1 MSKPDKKLLPEPAPR
16 ALDEHLAI
24 TLAHAAAGSTFE
36 LARVREGNHQ
46 LVNGRCWYAAGRSFE
61 TPVVAEHVAAW
72 VEFVGVDKDMPAE
85 ALWRHVHG
93 KLKLRCPVE
102 WPEQPLSTRMAFSVF
117 VETLVPLLT
126 EARAAAKRAAAA
138 VVVPDVPLPDKGPWK
153 RSLTRR
159 GGNMSKRVVMSAPKL
174 EAAE

>member
-1 MSKPDKKLLPEPAPR
+1 MSKHEKKPLAEPAPR

-61 TPVVAEHVAAW
+61 TPIVAEHLAAW
-72 VEFVGVDKDMPAE
+72 VEFVGTDTDMPAE
-85 ALWRHVHG
+85 ALWRHVHAR
-93 KLKLRCPVE
+93 LKLSGVVA
-102 WPEQPLSTRMAFSVF
+102 WPDQPLSTRMAYTIF
-117 VETLVPLLT
+117 VKTLVPLLS
-126 EARAAAKRAAAA
+126 EARSEAKRAAAA

-159 GGNMSKRVVMSAPKL
+159 GGNMSKRVVMAAPKL